1 MRKVIAGLLALL
13 FAFQTTIIASGE
25 ETEQI
30 IDECVLLFDGENANQ
45 SVHYQVEL
53 GPRIPGSAASSALR
67 ESIKSNLTGWHITES
82 THHSNGYTLTN
93 LFATWN
99 KGQGSTVVFAAH
111 YDTRHK
117 ADQDWNES
125 RRDEPIDGANDGA
138 SGVAVLLELARIIP
152 QMNLTH
158 EVTLFFTDGEDQ
170 GDNHSTYVLGAKAWA
185 ENLSQED
192 ADSIESF
199 VLVDMV
205 GDSDLTLQ
213 KTNPGNTTLWNRTE
227 QIITN
232 LDDVCDLKDSS
243 YYNFDMV
250 DGIYDDHVPAHNLG
264 IPAID
269 IIDTRF
275 GEGANFL
282 SGHWHTHN
290 DTIDKVSAESL
301 ETVGYILEYGLKT
314 EAWINVRTI
323 TSPELDSDMDGI
335 PDEVDEC
342 PLKFGSESN
351 GCEEQ
356 SDDSAISS
364 QDYDDLTTGIILALC
379 TILVCVNL
387 LWIIFADNKGEG

>member
-1 MRKVIAGLLALL
+1 MRKVIPVLLALL

-25 ETEQI
+25 DAEQI
-30 IDECVLLFDGENANQ
+30 LEECVLSFNGDNANQ
-45 SVHYQVEL
+45 SVQFQVDL

-67 ESIKSNLTGWHITES
+67 ESIKSNLTGWHITEA

-125 RRDEPIDGANDGA
+125 RRNEPIDGANDGA
-138 SGVAVLLELARIIP
+138 SGVAVLLELARLIP
-152 QMNLTH
+152 EMNLTH

-185 ENLSQED
+185 ENLTQQE
-192 ADSIESF
+192 ADNIESF

-205 GDSDLTLQ
+205 GDSDLTLR
-213 KTNPGNTTLWNRTE
+213 KTSPGNTTLWNRTE

-232 LDDVCDLKDSS
+232 LDDVCNLRDSS
-243 YYNFDMV
+243 YFNFDMV
-250 DGIYDDHVPAHNLG
+250 DGIYDDHVPAYNLG

-275 GEGANFL
+275 GEGAGYL

-290 DTIDKVSAESL
+290 DTVDKVSSESL
-301 ETVGYILEYGLKT
+301 ETVGYILEYGLIT
-314 EAWINVRTI
+314 GAWQNVRISKSTG
-323 TSPELDSDMDGI
+323 LDSDMDGI
-335 PDEVDEC
+335 TDDNDEC
-342 PLKFGSESN
+342 PDKFGTGLD
-351 GCEEQ
+351 GCDEETE
-356 SDDSAISS
+356 ATVIGS
-364 QDYDDLTTGIILALC
+364 QDFDDMTIGIILALC
-379 TILVCVNL
+379 TILVCANL
-387 LWIIFADNKGEG
+387 LWIIFADTKGEG

>member
-1 MRKVIAGLLALL
+1 MRKVIAGILVLL
-13 FAFQTTIIASGE
+13 FAFQTTIVASGE
-25 ETEQI
+25 DSEQI
-30 IDECVLLFDGENANQ
+30 LDECILSFDGDNANQ
-45 SVHYQVEL
+45 SVHFQVDL

-99 KGQGSTVVFAAH
+99 KGQGSTVVLAAH

-117 ADQDWNES
+117 GDQDWNES
-125 RRDEPIDGANDGA
+125 RRNEPIDGANDGA
-138 SGVAVLLELARIIP
+138 SGVAVLLELARLIP
-152 QMNLTH
+152 QMNLSH
-158 EVTLFFTDGEDQ
+158 EVTLFFTDAEDQ

-185 ENLSQED
+185 ENLTQEE

-205 GDSDLTLQ
+205 GDSDLTLR
-213 KTNPGNTTLWNRTE
+213 KTNPGNATLWNRTE

-232 LDDVCDLKDSS
+232 LDEVCDLKDSS
-243 YYNFDMV
+243 YYDFDMV
-250 DGIYDDHVPAHNLG
+250 DGIYDDHVPAHKLG

-290 DTIDKVSAESL
+290 DTIDKVSSESL
-301 ETVGYILEYGLKT
+301 ETVGYILEYGLKSG
-314 EAWINVRTI
+314 AWLNVRAI
-323 TSPELDSDMDGI
+323 ESPNLDSDMDGI
-335 PDEVDEC
+335 ADEMDEC
-342 PLKFGSESN
+342 PLESGTGAN
-351 GCEEQ
+351 GCEEEKI
-356 SDDSAISS
+356 DTGISS
-364 QDYDDLTTGIILALC
+364 QDFDDLTTGIILALC
-379 TILVCVNL
+379 TTLVCGNL

>member
-13 FAFQTTIIASGE
+13 FAFQTTIVASGE

-30 IDECVLLFDGENANQ
+30 LEECVLLFDGDNANQ
-45 SVHYQVEL
+45 SVHYQVDL

-99 KGQGSTVVFAAH
+99 KGLGSKVVFAAH

-117 ADQDWNES
+117 AENDWNES
-125 RRDEPIDGANDGA
+125 RRSEPIDGANDGA

-152 QMNLTH
+152 DMNLTH

-205 GDSDLTLQ
+205 GDSDLTLR
-213 KTNPGNTTLWNRTE
+213 KTKPGNNTLWNRTE
-227 QIITN
+227 QIITD
-232 LDDVCDLKDSS
+232 LDDLCDLKDSS
-243 YYNFDMV
+243 YYNFELF

-275 GEGANFL
+275 GEGADYL
-282 SGHWHTHN
+282 GGHWHTHN
-290 DTIDKVSAESL
+290 DTIDKVSADSL
-301 ETVGYILEYGLKT
+301 ETVGYILEYGLRT
-314 EAWINVRTI
+314 EAWLNIRATK
-323 TSPELDSDMDGI
+323 SLEPDSDMDGI
-335 PDEVDEC
+335 TDDMDEC
-342 PLKFGSESN
+342 PLEFGTETN
-351 GCEEQ
+351 GCENQIE
-356 SDDSAISS
+356 DSVIGS
-364 QDYDDLTTGIILALC
+364 QDFDDLTTGIILALC
-379 TILVCVNL
+379 TILVCANL
-387 LWIIFADNKGEG
+387 LWIIFADTKGEG

>member
-1 MRKVIAGLLALL
+1 MRKVIAGILALL
-13 FAFQTTIIASGE
+13 FAFQTTIVASGE

-30 IDECVLLFDGENANQ
+30 LDECVLSFDGENANQ
-45 SVHYQVEL
+45 SVHYQVDL

-99 KGQGSTVVFAAH
+99 KGHGSTVIFAAH

-158 EVTLFFTDGEDQ
+158 EITLFFTDAEDQ

-205 GDSDLTLQ
+205 GDSDLTLR
-213 KTNPGNTTLWNRTE
+213 KTSPGNTTLWNRTE

-243 YYNFDMV
+243 YFNFDMV

-275 GEGANFL
+275 GEGASYL

-314 EAWINVRTI
+314 NAWTNVRTT
-323 TSPELDSDMDGI
+323 TSPDLDSDMDGI

-342 PLKFGSESN
+342 PLEFGLESN
-351 GCEEQ
+351 GCEEKN
-356 SDDSAISS
+356 DDSVIGS
-364 QDYDDLTTGIILALC
+364 QDFDDLTTGIILALC
-379 TILVCVNL
+379 TILVCANL
-387 LWIIFADNKGEG
+387 LWIVFADNKGEG

>member
-125 RRDEPIDGANDGA
+125 RRNEPIDGANDGA
-138 SGVAVLLELARIIP
+138 SGVAVLLEIARIIP

-379 TILVCVNL
+379 TILVCANL

>member
-1 MRKVIAGLLALL
+1 MRKVIVGLLALL
-13 FAFQTTIIASGE
+13 FAFQTTIVASGE

-30 IDECVLLFDGENANQ
+30 LDECVLLFDGENANQ
-45 SVHYQVEL
+45 SVHYQVDL

-99 KGQGSTVVFAAH
+99 KGQGSKVIFAAH

-158 EVTLFFTDGEDQ
+158 EVTLFFTDAEDQ

-185 ENLSQED
+185 ENLSQEE
-192 ADSIESF
+192 AESIESF
-199 VLVDMV
+199 VLVDMI
-205 GDSDLTLQ
+205 GDSDLTLR
-213 KTNPGNTTLWNRTE
+213 KTNPGNITLWNRTE

-232 LDDVCDLKDSS
+232 LDDVCDLRDSS
-243 YYNFDMV
+243 YFNFDMV

-269 IIDTRF
+269 IIDTRY
-275 GEGANFL
+275 GEGANYL

-301 ETVGYILEYGLKT
+301 ETVGHILEYGLKT
-314 EAWINVRTI
+314 EAWINVRT
-323 TSPELDSDMDGI
+323 TTPLELDSDMDGI

-342 PLKFGSESN
+342 PQEFGSESN
-351 GCEEQ
+351 GCEAQ
-356 SDDSAISS
+356 NDDSAIGS
-364 QDYDDLTTGIILALC
+364 QDFDDLTTGIILALC
-379 TILVCVNL
+379 TILVCANL

>member
-379 TILVCVNL
+379 TILVCANL

>member
-364 QDYDDLTTGIILALC
+364 QDFDDLTTGIILALC